1 MILLGRF
8 SFFQGKDRFSTSDRT
23 IVLYISSTKRQ
34 NSCKGLHNLRFSSSY
49 FLEKYVLYHGKGYFN
64 RVGEDM
70 YIDPNT
76 GGILFQ
82 ALAGIVAAVTGVL
95 FFFSRQIRSGIAR
108 LRRRSRKEEDQ
119 S

>member
-1 MILLGRF
+1 MPVDRGVF
-8 SFFQGKDRFSTSDRT
+8 SVGKSFSTDLG
-23 IVLYISSTKRQ
+23 V
-34 NSCKGLHNLRFSSSY
+34 N
-49 FLEKYVLYHGKGYFN
+49 
-64 RVGEDM
+64 M

-82 ALAGIVAAVTGVL
+82 ALAGLLAVVSGVL

-108 LRRRSRKEEDQ
+108 LRRGRQKDEEDHPQ